1 MPTWFTLRL
10 PALALLVLAGTLG
23 TAEDASPRPIA
34 QTPAQTL
41 ADAPVPARTSRRK
54 PRIVHLPSPSEESSA
69 QRDRRLA
76 RECRGL
82 PNAGVCLGYTAASA
96 RRASGASTRR

>member
-1 MPTWFTLRL
+1 MSPWFMSGAAALSWLAFLHAEAASARP
-10 PALALLVLAGTLG
+10 PAPAPGA
-23 TAEDASPRPIA
+23 A
-34 QTPAQTL
+34 QAQ
-41 ADAPVPARTSRRK
+41 DAPPAARTSRRK

-82 PNAGVCLGYTAASA
+82 PNAGVCLGYAAAAARSAAS
-96 RRASGASTRR
+96 RR

>member
-1 MPTWFTLRL
+1 MSAWFMPGAA
-10 PALALLVLAGTLG
+10 ALAWLVFFH
-23 TAEDASPRPIA
+23 AEAASARPPAPAPAAA
-34 QTPAQTL
+34 QAQDTPK
-41 ADAPVPARTSRRK
+41 PARASRRQ

-82 PNAGVCLGYTAASA
+82 PNAGACLGYAAASA
-96 RRASGASTRR
+96 HNARRRR

>member
-1 MPTWFTLRL
+1 MPCYLWSA
-10 PALALLVLAGTLG
+10 PALALLLLAAGA
-23 TAEDASPRPIA
+23 AEPAVARGPA
-34 QTPAQTL
+34 AAPAQE
-41 ADAPVPARTSRRK
+41 AAPPARISRRK

-82 PNAGVCLGYTAASA
+82 PNAGVCLGRTVPQSAAG
-96 RRASGASTRR
+96 RR